1 MGYQMPSIRSRIAQN
16 ARLSIQSLK
25 DTRAADKA
33 MGARMEQR
41 GMEEDAN
48 FQSRLAAQN
57 SEREKQDPQADPRL
71 DRRNTDELRW

>member
-1 MGYQMPSIRSRIAQN
+1 MD
-16 ARLSIQSLK
+16 SLK
-25 DTRAADKA
+25 ATWEADKA